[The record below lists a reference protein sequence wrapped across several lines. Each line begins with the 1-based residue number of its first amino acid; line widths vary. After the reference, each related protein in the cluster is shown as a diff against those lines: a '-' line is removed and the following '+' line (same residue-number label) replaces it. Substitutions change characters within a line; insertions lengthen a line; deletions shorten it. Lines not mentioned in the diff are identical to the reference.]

1 MANGLK
7 SGTKDTGSVADLK
20 GAGSVDRHEKT
31 HNVEFAKGGDTK
43 MFGEQEAGSRTGPD
57 KSASTGKPDSSGPG
71 EKFAEGG
78 KGKMFGFKGS
88 ASAQAGITS
97 AY

>member
-20 GAGSVDRHEKT
+20 GAGKVDRHEKT

-43 MFGEQEAGSRTGPD
+43 MFGEQAATDQKPSDGTAHTPGSAPGPTF
-57 KSASTGKPDSSGPG
+57 AS
-71 EKFAEGG
+71 GG
-78 KGKMFGFKGS
+78 SGKMFGFVPAKT
-88 ASAQAGITS
+88 AEAGKTS

>member
-7 SGTKDTGSVADLK
+7 SGKKDTGSVADLK
-20 GAGSVDRHEKT
+20 GSGKVDRHEKT

-43 MFGEQEAGSRTGPD
+43 MFGEQ
-57 KSASTGKPDSSGPG
+57 SATDQKPSSGTAHTPG
-71 EKFAEGG
+71 AAPGPTFAEGG
-78 KGKMFGFKGS
+78 KGKMFGFVPAK
-88 ASAQAGITS
+88 AAEAGKTS